1 MDLAD
6 AVAHARTTRN
16 SVFVTVRGNGR
27 PQLSNVWHHVGD
39 DGLIRVSITATRA
52 KYKNLAREP
61 WAAFHVTTPD
71 FNAYV
76 VIEGDVALTPVCAA
90 PDDAAADALVA
101 HYRTIAGDHPD
112 WDEFRRAQVDQQRVL
127 VTLTPTRAY
136 GMLPR

>member
-1 MDLAD
+1 MELDA

-16 SVFVTVRGNGR
+16 SVFVTMRGNGR

-39 DGLIRVSITATRA
+39 DGRIRVSVTATRA

-61 WAAFHVTTPD
+61 WGAFHVTTPD

-76 VIEGDVALTPVCAA
+76 VIEGDVDLTPVCAA
-90 PDDAAADALVA
+90 PDDATADALVA

-136 GMLPR
+136 GMLP

>member
-1 MDLAD
+1 MELDA

-16 SVFVTVRGNGR
+16 SVFVTMRGNGR
-27 PQLSNVWHHVGD
+27 PQVSNVWHHVGD
-39 DGLIRVSITATRA
+39 DGRIRVSITATRA

-61 WAAFHVTTPD
+61 WGAFHVTTPD

-76 VIEGDVALTPVCAA
+76 VIEGDVDLTPVCAA
-90 PDDAAADALVA
+90 PDDATADALVA

-136 GMLPR
+136 GMLP

>member
-1 MDLAD
+1 MDLDA

-16 SVFVTVRGNGR
+16 SVLVTLRGNGR

-39 DGLIRVSITATRA
+39 DGLIRVSVTATRA

-61 WAAFHVTTPD
+61 WGAFHVTTPD

-76 VIEGDVALTPVCAA
+76 VIEGDVELTPVCAA
-90 PDDAAADALVA
+90 PDDASADALVA
-101 HYRTIAGDHPD
+101 HYRTIAGEHDD
-112 WDEFRRAQVDQQRVL
+112 WDDFRRAQVDQQRVL

-136 GMLPR
+136 GMLP

>member
-1 MDLAD
+1 MELDA

-16 SVFVTVRGNGR
+16 SVFVTMRGNGR

-39 DGLIRVSITATRA
+39 DGRIRVSITATRA

-61 WAAFHVTTPD
+61 WGAFHVTTPD

-76 VIEGDVALTPVCAA
+76 VIEGDVDLTPVCAA
-90 PDDAAADALVA
+90 PDDATADALVA

-136 GMLPR
+136 GMLP